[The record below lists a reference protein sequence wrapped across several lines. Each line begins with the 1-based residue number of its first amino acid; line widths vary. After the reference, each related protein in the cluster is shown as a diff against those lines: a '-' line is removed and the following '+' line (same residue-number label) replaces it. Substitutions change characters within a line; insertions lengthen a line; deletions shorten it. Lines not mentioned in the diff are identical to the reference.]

1 MAENSTRKRV
11 FSHNNHR
18 QVLAVSDSC
27 FEDFRLKFLLFNCI
41 FIIFD
46 KNSFKHHK
54 VHLDVKGSQVG
65 ASDIGCLYHYV
76 LRFVILK

>member
-18 QVLAVSDSC
+18 QVLAVSDSY

-46 KNSFKHHK
+46 KTSIKPHR
-54 VHLDVKGSQVG
+54 VHLDVNRSHVG
-65 ASDIGCLYHYV
+65 ASDIGCLYHYMG
-76 LRFVILK
+76 FYS